1 VSKDGEEGFPGNLSV
16 TAIYT
21 LTEDNALKI
30 EYSATTDKDTVL
42 NLTHHSYFNLEGKG
56 DILHHEIM
64 LNADKFTPVDSTLIP
79 TGELRPVAG
88 TPLDFRKSTAIGT
101 RIDADDEQIKLG
113 GGYDH
118 NFIVNKPLGELGLM
132 ARVYEPAR
140 GRVMEVFSTEPAVQF
155 YTGNFLSGS
164 ITGKG
169 GWVYQRRNAFC
180 LEPQHYPDSPN
191 HPSFPSVVLKP
202 GQVYHNT
209 IIYKFSVR

>member
-1 VSKDGEEGFPGNLSV
+1 VEY
-16 TAIYT
+16 TA
-21 LTEDNALKI
+21 
-30 EYSATTDKDTVL
+30 ATDRNTVV
-42 NLTHHSYFNLEGKG
+42 NLTQHSYFNLAGKG
-56 DILHHEIM
+56 TILDHVVMIA
-64 LNADKFTPVDSTLIP
+64 ADKFTPVDSTLIP